1 MGTYK
6 CSKCQQIINNDDRE
20 SHEMNCLYT
29 FSLDEYQNLI
39 PCELCDELINIE
51 DYQNHVSQCMRT
63 PQYIPLNIPLNAPMA
78 GESEDNLVNMFRNII
93 DQINQHQQIN
103 QDGNVES
110 GENHESNVES
120 GENQE
125 SNNES
130 QDANIES
137 QDAIIE
143 SHESNENHETN
154 ESQDTNIE
162 NQDANIENQ
171 DANIENHDNIQYPI
185 LNLNID
191 NPNEILNM
199 LAGAY
204 NTETINPLF
213 NVFNFPVPEE
223 NESYEDLINL
233 GNSIGDVEIGVSDI
247 NKVSK
252 LDFKEINCSIC
263 SEDVKII
270 RRTKCNHEFCSKCL
284 DRWLESKKTCPICM
298 SELE

>member
-51 DYQNHVSQCMRT
+51 DYQNHVNQCMRT
-63 PQYIPLNIPLNAPMA
+63 PQYIPLNIPLNAPIA

-93 DQINQHQQIN
+93 DQINQHNQLN

-110 GENHESNVES
+110 GENHESNGENHES
-120 GENQE
+120 NGENHESNGENQE
-125 SNNES
+125 SNV
-130 QDANIES
+130 
-137 QDAIIE
+137 E
-143 SHESNENHETN
+143 SHESIENHE
-154 ESQDTNIE
+154 S
-162 NQDANIENQ
+162 NIENQ

-191 NPNEILNM
+191 NPNQILNM

-233 GNSIGDVEIGVSDI
+233 GNTIGDVEIGVSDI

-270 RRTKCNHEFCSKCL
+270 RRTNCNHEFCSKCL